1 MDSVN
6 EAMKALKQV
15 VLKGKKNKGLAERVD
30 SLTTTLRLLV
40 FRSARDSLKMV
51 FYKLFYEQ
59 DISLASDSQIFEK
72 LVLAV
77 REPFIPLYEKFP
89 SESFQLSA
97 AIFSFLFQEKIVM
110 QLTAGNKVLQAS
122 WEDVAESLLSGVL
135 VSASSLRSR
144 APRLIRRSGFLGDA
158 FR

>member
-15 VLKGKKNKGLAERVD
+15 ALEGEKDKGLAERVD

-40 FRSARDSLKMV
+40 FGSAHDHKEA
-51 FYKLFYEQ
+51 FTDFYEQ
-59 DISLASDSQIFEK
+59 DISLTTDSQIFEK

-77 REPFIPLYEKFP
+77 REPFIPLYKKFP
-89 SESFQLSA
+89 SQAFQLSA

-135 VSASSLRSR
+135 VSGSPLGSR
-144 APRLIRRSGFLGDA
+144 APRLIR
-158 FR
+158 